1 MMLTYC
7 LATFTHKRCLS
18 YSGRYLPEYL
28 PEDREH
34 DKDNLHKRGII
45 YHSATVYTI
54 YRQLRGT
61 CKLPWKCSLYIFL
74 ADSHY

>member
-1 MMLTYC
+1 MMLPYC

-34 DKDNLHKRGII
+34 DKDNFHKRGII
-45 YHSATVYTI
+45 YH
-54 YRQLRGT
+54 
-61 CKLPWKCSLYIFL
+61 CNCFHYIQAAERYMQTTLEMFT
-74 ADSHY
+74 